1 MVSLK
6 KVSNVNKTIFTIDHI
21 LNVAGEKSKKNF
33 FNGEMKK
40 NEFEWLNC
48 TRYKPP
54 KLPRQRKKDG
64 NQKRKLGRNPRIPFS
79 SSQVAFLEAT
89 FLRTPYLGSD
99 TVKHVASYLKLT
111 EMRDQPETLLL
122 I

>member
-6 KVSNVNKTIFTIDHI
+6 KVSNVNKNIFTIDHI

-54 KLPRQRKKDG
+54 KLPS
-64 NQKRKLGRNPRIPFS
+64 KL
-79 SSQVAFLEAT
+79 FLIT
-89 FLRTPYLGSD
+89 
-99 TVKHVASYLKLT
+99 
-111 EMRDQPETLLL
+111 